1 MPALELTVAPLLRE
15 KPRILIVEDESLVA
29 ADLEERL
36 NKLSYEVCGQA
47 DTCDGAVADA
57 LRLKPDLVLMDIHL
71 IGKKD
76 GVEAAN
82 QIHRSTGIPVVFLTA
97 HADDATLARI
107 GVVEPFGYVV
117 KPFDERELKATI
129 EVALYRHQAE
139 SRLKKMERWLATTL
153 SSIGDGVIATDLN
166 GKVKFINAMTE
177 ALTGWLSHMA
187 LGRDVT
193 DVFILEK
200 GGENVSVTGL
210 LNQALQNGAGIY
222 IEEGHFL
229 KARDGR
235 KFPVDDSI
243 SVIRDDDD
251 KITGWVI
258 VFRDVSAR
266 LDAEQKRIRLEGKMR
281 EAQRLEG
288 LGVMAGGIAHDFN
301 NLLQVVVTNV
311 SLSQAILDAKINAST
326 ASKLPALLNQ
336 IKTAADQASRLCTQM
351 LAYAGQGR
359 FEIRDIELTQF
370 TRSAINL
377 LRVSVHKS
385 AKLVLNL
392 AEGLPSIRADTS
404 QLQQIIMNLV
414 INASD
419 ALDGKPGTI
428 TVETRRFRA
437 APAFISRCHVGTD
450 LPGGDYILLK
460 VSDTGC
466 GMTPEMMSRIF
477 DPFFTTKF
485 LGRGLGLAAVTG
497 IVRDHGGALS
507 VESTPGRGT
516 CFQAIFPPVEPMPSD
531 KTTTQAIDLSRKFS
545 GRVLL
550 VDDDPDIRTAVE
562 ALLGHLG
569 FDVELAENGR
579 QAVEKILE
587 SKGDYYFVL
596 MDLMMPVLSGHEAFK
611 AIHAQFSFLPIIIMS
626 GYSDDLEGH
635 LFQDE
640 RPTAFLHKPFSM
652 QDLVQKLCN
661 FIDA

>member
-1 MPALELTVAPLLRE
+1 MPALEVTVTPLLRE

-47 DTCDGAVADA
+47 DTCDGAVADS

-153 SSIGDGVIATDLN
+153 NSIGDGVIATDLN

-210 LNQALQNGAGIY
+210 LNQALQKGAGIY

-266 LDAEQKRIRLEGKMR
+266 LDAEQKRICLEEKMR
-281 EAQRLEG
+281 EAQ
-288 LGVMAGGIAHDFN
+288 MGILASLTGIDETFSQPIIARHSYSIEDIVYNRRFKDIIIWHDKK
-301 NLLQVVVTNV
+301 VH
-311 SLSQAILDAKINAST
+311 
-326 ASKLPALLNQ
+326 
-336 IKTAADQASRLCTQM
+336 
-351 LAYAGQGR
+351 
-359 FEIRDIELTQF
+359 
-370 TRSAINL
+370 INL
-377 LRVSVHKS
+377 KGIHDLHEV
-385 AKLVLNL
+385 
-392 AEGLPSIRADTS
+392 
-404 QLQQIIMNLV
+404 
-414 INASD
+414 
-419 ALDGKPGTI
+419 
-428 TVETRRFRA
+428 A
-437 APAFISRCHVGTD
+437 A
-450 LPGGDYILLK
+450 
-460 VSDTGC
+460 
-466 GMTPEMMSRIF
+466 
-477 DPFFTTKF
+477 
-485 LGRGLGLAAVTG
+485 
-497 IVRDHGGALS
+497 
-507 VESTPGRGT
+507 
-516 CFQAIFPPVEPMPSD
+516 
-531 KTTTQAIDLSRKFS
+531 
-545 GRVLL
+545 
-550 VDDDPDIRTAVE
+550 
-562 ALLGHLG
+562 
-569 FDVELAENGR
+569 
-579 QAVEKILE
+579 
-587 SKGDYYFVL
+587 
-596 MDLMMPVLSGHEAFK
+596 
-611 AIHAQFSFLPIIIMS
+611 
-626 GYSDDLEGH
+626 
-635 LFQDE
+635 
-640 RPTAFLHKPFSM
+640 
-652 QDLVQKLCN
+652 
-661 FIDA
+661 